1 VDDGNKESTKE
12 LLGAFRIIASADIS
26 IALAT
31 LAFIW
36 KSANRPADPLVTIS
50 IVCLTISF
58 LASVYLFLLAIPM
71 LNRQQANIIGQPPIK
86 ITSAVSLFLF
96 LIGATILGGYLATNN

>member
-1 VDDGNKESTKE
+1 MDDGNKESAKE

-31 LAFIW
+31 LAFVW
-36 KSANRPADPLVTIS
+36 KSANTPADPLVTVS
-50 IVCLTISF
+50 IICLTTSF
-58 LASVYLFLLAIPM
+58 LASIYLFLLAIPM

-86 ITSAVSLFLF
+86 ITSAISLLLF
-96 LIGATILGGYLATNN
+96 VVGATTLGGYLATSN